1 MSLRNPGRARSY
13 NMSTRLSDRFVKQE
27 FDRRTLLAA
36 ILLLAA
42 VTPLAAAAPTAG
54 NVLPNGAF
62 DEGQKHWSL
71 HTEQG
76 AKATFKVEP
85 VDGNPAGHV
94 AVTGAGSRSS
104 HVQFACAFPEAS
116 LQPGEIYR
124 VEFRCKSSLPRN
136 TRVVLIEQG
145 KPWGQAGMAREFPM
159 AQQWQTQRACFRAK
173 AVPCPDLKLDFFLG
187 DTSGDVWIDDV
198 SIVHVDIEKLTAQRA
213 SAGSLQIAA
222 QTSTFYLDE
231 RGRLTGLRDSRAAH
245 DLILPLDDYPA
256 FGLRLRRGQEIRE
269 TNADL
274 AASITHERKGDRV
287 TFTATF
293 PDMTVRYTY
302 EPYGR
307 DGLLAC
313 RIRVDN
319 RSAWAVTEVEFPR
332 VFCPGR
338 LGESTA
344 DDRLLYPLH
353 DGGIVVDPYEKMM
366 GKSLGSTY
374 PGPLSCQ
381 VMAFYDP
388 AGGVV
393 VASLDPTGEIK
404 RLWAK
409 GDLNMS
415 LGVTQL
421 RPVTPGADVV
431 VDQPVV
437 VGAFK
442 GTWHDAAEVYRRWAQ
457 QQSFCATP
465 LHKNPLWPA
474 RFRNGAMVNYF
485 SPEREDKDK
494 KRKYCLENLNRIL
507 PELKARSGLP
517 MITISWGWE
526 QHGMW
531 CSQEYFPAF
540 PSDEDFKARGSLFDR
555 FGTGMVML
563 SGYRWTFE
571 KPWAP
576 RGPYDGTERFNRE
589 VKPWVTCREDP
600 ATPTIVEPTGKE
612 SYEGSKYATLCRATR
627 FTNDTISA
635 ISQRCVKAGYTVIHW
650 DQVTSGGA
658 SQAYCLSPNHGHPPG
673 YGRWIHT
680 SLVGLFQRL
689 REDCG
694 GLSPDFALSM
704 EEPGELYLP
713 YLQLIQSR
721 PYVITSDFPVSPPLT
736 EAVPLFM
743 YLYHEYQAGWASHLP
758 ATSTGGHPER
768 TIAKG
773 FSAGCMPGMLHLIL
787 YHPGI
792 RWAPSC
798 REMFFKCCR
807 VYREEGLPFLLYG
820 RMMKPLSIEV
830 PLRTIEVTS
839 RNKVKSDLEVPA
851 FYHSV
856 WQAPDGR
863 RAVVFF
869 NPEDTA
875 HTVRLPDGRTVTVE
889 ARDGKL
895 CELKD

>member
-1 MSLRNPGRARSY
+1 M
-13 NMSTRLSDRFVKQE
+13 TVRLCFLA
-27 FDRRTLLAA
+27 FAFLPATLCFG
-36 ILLLAA
+36 
-42 VTPLAAAAPTAG
+42 AAPPTG
-54 NVLPNGAF
+54 NLLPNGGF
-62 DEGQKHWSL
+62 DEGKAHWSL

-76 AKATFKVEP
+76 ATATFQVEP
-85 VDGNPAGHV
+85 LDGNPVGHV
-94 AVTGAGSRSS
+94 VVTNAGRNS
-104 HVQFACAFPEAS
+104 HVQFACGFPQAG
-116 LQPGEIYR
+116 LIPGEIYR
-124 VEFRCKSSLPRN
+124 VEFRCKSSLLRN
-136 TRVVLIEQG
+136 TRVGLIEQG
-145 KPWGQAGMAREFPM
+145 APWGHAGVAREFPM
-159 AQQWQTQRACFRAK
+159 TPQWQTQRACFRFK
-173 AVPCPDLKLDFFLG
+173 AVPSPGLRLDFFLG
-187 DTSGDVWIDDV
+187 DTLGEVWIDDV
-198 SIVHVDIEKLTAQRA
+198 SIVRVDVNQLTARRA
-213 SAGSLQIAA
+213 SPGHISIAA
-222 QTSTFYLDE
+222 QTSRFTLDD
-231 RGRLTGLRDSRAAH
+231 RGCLTGLSDPRVSH
-245 DLILPLDDYPA
+245 ELILPLDEYPA
-256 FGLRLRRGQEIRE
+256 FGLQLRRGQDIRE
-269 TNADL
+269 MNADQ
-274 AASITHERKGDRV
+274 ASSITHERQGERIAY
-287 TFTATF
+287 TATF
-293 PDMTVRYTY
+293 LDLTVRYSY

-319 RSAWAVTEVEFPR
+319 RSDWAVTEVDFPR

-338 LGESTA
+338 LRESSG

-366 GKSLGSTY
+366 GKSLDSTY

-381 VMAFYDP
+381 VMAYYDP
-388 AGGVV
+388 AGGLA
-393 VASLDPTGEIK
+393 VASLDPTGEVK
-404 RLWAK
+404 RLWAR
-409 GDLNMS
+409 GDLNVS

-421 RPVTPGADVV
+421 RPVAPGEDVV

-437 VGAFK
+437 VGAFR
-442 GTWHDAAEVYRRWAQ
+442 GTWQDAAEIYRQWAQ
-457 QQSFCATP
+457 QQAFCATP

-474 RFRNGAMVNYF
+474 KFRNGAMVNYF
-485 SPEREDKDK
+485 SPERLDQEK
-494 KRKYCLENLNRIL
+494 KNTYSLENLGGIL

-531 CSQEYFPAF
+531 CSQEYFPAY
-540 PSDEDFKARGSLFDR
+540 PSDADFTDRGALFDR
-555 FGTGMVML
+555 YGTGMVML

-576 RGPYDGTERFNRE
+576 RVPYDGTERFNRE

-600 ATPTIVEPTGKE
+600 ATPTIVEPKGE
-612 SYEGSKYATLCRATR
+612 QSYQGSKYASLCRAAP

-650 DQVTSGGA
+650 DQCTSGGA

-673 YGRWIHT
+673 YGRWIHS
-680 SLVGLFQRL
+680 SLAGLYERL
-689 REDCG
+689 RKDCG

-704 EEPGELYLP
+704 EEPNELYLP

-721 PYVITSDFPVSPPLT
+721 PDVITPEFPMTPPLT
-736 EAVPLFM
+736 EAVPLFL

-773 FSAGCMPGMLHLIL
+773 FAAGCLPGMLHLIL
-787 YHPGI
+787 YHPQI

-798 REMFFKCCR
+798 RDMFFKCCR

-820 RMMKPLSIEV
+820 RMLKPLPIDV
-830 PLRTIEVTS
+830 PVREIQVTTKNS
-839 RNKVKSDLEVPA
+839 KATQSLSVPA

-863 RAVVFF
+863 RAVAFF
-869 NPEDTA
+869 NPEETA
-875 HTVRLPDGRTVTVE
+875 HTVQLPDGRSVTVE

-895 CELKD
+895 CELEQDKPGK

>member
-1 MSLRNPGRARSY
+1 MFVRR
-13 NMSTRLSDRFVKQE
+13 SDRVVKKGSK
-27 FDRRTLLAA
+27 RAAMVAVAVLLAVA
-36 ILLLAA
+36 S
-42 VTPLAAAAPTAG
+42 LAAAVPTEG
-54 NVLPNGAF
+54 NVVSNGAF
-62 DEGQKHWSL
+62 DEGPKNWSL
-71 HTEQG
+71 HAEQD
-76 AKATFKVEP
+76 AKATFKVES

-94 AVTGAGSRSS
+94 VVTSAGSRGS
-104 HVQFACAFPEAS
+104 HVQFACALPEAS
-116 LQPGEIYR
+116 LEPGEIYR

-136 TRVVLIEQG
+136 TQVGLMEAI
-145 KPWGQAGMAREFPM
+145 KPWGNAGMASAFPM
-159 AQQWQTQRACFRAK
+159 TQQWQTQRACFRVK
-173 AVPCPDLKLDFFLG
+173 AMPSPKLKLDFFLG
-187 DTSGDVWIDDV
+187 ETAGDVWIDDV
-198 SIVHVDIEKLTAQRA
+198 SIVRVDMDKLTVQHA
-213 SAGSLQIAA
+213 SAGNIQIVA
-222 QTSTFYLDE
+222 QTSTFYLND
-231 RGRLTGLRDSRAAH
+231 RGGLTGLRDPHTAH
-245 DLILPLDDYPA
+245 DLILPLDEQPA
-256 FGLRLRRGQEIRE
+256 FGLRLCRGHEVRE
-269 TNADL
+269 TSADQ
-274 AASITHERKGDRV
+274 ATRITHERKDDRV

-313 RIRVDN
+313 RIQVEN
-319 RSAWAVTEVEFPR
+319 RSPWAVTEVDFPR

-338 LGESTA
+338 LGESSV

-353 DGGIVVDPYEKMM
+353 DGGIVVDPYERMM
-366 GKSLGSTY
+366 GRSLNSTY
-374 PGPLSCQ
+374 PGSLSCQ

-393 VASLDPTGEIK
+393 VASLDPTGEVK

-409 GDLNMS
+409 GGLNMG
-415 LGVTQL
+415 LGITQL
-421 RPVTPGADVV
+421 RPVTPGTDVV

-437 VGAFK
+437 VGAFQ

-457 QQSFCATP
+457 QQPFCATP
-465 LHKNPLWPA
+465 LCKNPLWPA
-474 RFRNGAMVNYF
+474 KFRNGAMVNYF
-485 SPEREDKDK
+485 SPGREDKEGK
-494 KRKYCLENLNRIL
+494 SKYCLENLDGIL
-507 PELKARSGLP
+507 PELKTRSGLP

-526 QHGMW
+526 QHGIW

-540 PSDEDFKARGSLFDR
+540 PSDEDFKARGALFDR
-555 FGTGMVML
+555 YGTGMVML

-600 ATPTIVEPTGKE
+600 ATPTIFE
-612 SYEGSKYATLCRATR
+612 SKDKQSYQGSKYATLCRATQ
-627 FTNDTISA
+627 FTNDTISEIA
-635 ISQRCVKAGYTVIHW
+635 QRCVKAGYTVIHW
-650 DQVTSGGA
+650 DQCTSGGA
-658 SQAYCLSPNHGHPPG
+658 SQAYCLSPNHGHAPG

-680 SLVGLFQRL
+680 SLVELFERL
-689 REDCG
+689 RRDCG

-721 PYVITSDFPVSPPLT
+721 PYVITPEFPMSPPLT

-758 ATSTGGHPER
+758 ATATGGHPER

-773 FSAGCMPGMLHLIL
+773 FAAGCMPGMLHLIL
-787 YHPGI
+787 YSPNI

-820 RMMKPLSIEV
+820 RMMKPLPIEV
-830 PLRTIEVTS
+830 PVREIQVKC
-839 RNKVKSDLEVPA
+839 RNSKTTQPLSVPA

-869 NPEDTA
+869 NPEEIA
-875 HTVRLPDGRTVTVE
+875 HTVQLPDGRSVTVE

>member
-1 MSLRNPGRARSY
+1 MLRGRVCLSMLVLTTSLSFCLPS
-13 NMSTRLSDRFVKQE
+13 
-27 FDRRTLLAA
+27 
-36 ILLLAA
+36 I
-42 VTPLAAAAPTAG
+42 AAAPTAE
-54 NVLPNGAF
+54 NVLPNGTF

-94 AVTGAGSRSS
+94 AVATAGSRGSHIQLACTFPQSS
-104 HVQFACAFPEAS
+104 IE
-116 LQPGEIYR
+116 PGEIYR
-124 VEFRCKSSLPRN
+124 VKFRAKSSRPRN
-136 TRVVLIEQG
+136 ARVVLIEAFQ
-145 KPWGQAGMAREFPM
+145 PWGHAGVTRTFPITG
-159 AQQWQTQRACFRAK
+159 QWQTKHACFRAK
-173 AVPCPDLKLDFFLG
+173 AVSCPKLKLDFFLG
-187 DTSGDVWIDDV
+187 ETAGDVWIDDV
-198 SIVHVDIEKLTAQRA
+198 SIARVDVEKLMAQRA
-213 SAGSLQIAA
+213 MAANIQIAA
-222 QTSTFYLDE
+222 QTGTFYLNE
-231 RGRLTGLRDSRAAH
+231 RGCLTGLRDPRAAH
-245 DLILPLDDYPA
+245 ELILPLDDHPA
-256 FGLRLRRGQEIRE
+256 FELRLRRGQEVRE
-269 TNADL
+269 TTADE
-274 AASITHERKGDRV
+274 ATSITHERKGECV
-287 TFTATF
+287 TFTATL
-293 PDMTVRYTY
+293 PDVTVRYAY

-313 RIRVDN
+313 RIQVDN
-319 RSAWAVTEVEFPR
+319 RSQWAVTEVDFPR

-338 LGESTA
+338 LGESSA

-374 PGPLSCQ
+374 PGSLSCQ

-388 AGGVV
+388 AGGLL
-393 VASLDPTGEIK
+393 VASLDPTGEAK
-404 RLWAK
+404 RLCAE
-409 GDLNMS
+409 GDLNMGLS
-415 LGVTQL
+415 VTQL

-431 VDQPVV
+431 VDEPVV

-457 QQSFCATP
+457 QQPFCATP
-465 LHKNPLWPA
+465 LHENPLWPA
-474 RFRNGAMVNYF
+474 KFHNGAMVNYF
-485 SPEREDKDK
+485 SPGREDEEK
-494 KRKYCLENLNRIL
+494 KHKYCLENLNDIL
-507 PELKARSGLP
+507 PELEARSGLP

-540 PSDEDFKARGSLFDR
+540 PSDEDFAARGALFDR
-555 FGTGMVML
+555 YGTGMVML

-576 RGPYDGTERFNRE
+576 RGPYDGTERFHRE

-600 ATPTIVEPTGKE
+600 ATPTIVESQPGKQ
-612 SYEGSKYATLCRATR
+612 SYQGSKYATLCRAAP
-627 FTNDTISA
+627 FTNDTISE
-635 ISQRCVKAGYTVIHW
+635 ISQRCVRAGYTVIHW
-650 DQVTSGGA
+650 DQCTSGGA
-658 SQAYCLSPNHGHPPG
+658 SQAYCLAPNHGHPPG

-680 SLVGLFQRL
+680 SLVELFERL
-689 REDCG
+689 RKDCG

-704 EEPGELYLP
+704 EEPGELYIP

-721 PYVITSDFPVSPPLT
+721 PYVITPDFPISPPMT

-758 ATSTGGHPER
+758 ATTTGGHPER

-773 FSAGCMPGMLHLIL
+773 FAAGCMPGMLHVIL

-820 RMMKPLSIEV
+820 RMLKPLPLDV
-830 PLRTIEVTS
+830 PMRTIEVTS
-839 RNKVKSDLEVPA
+839 KNKAKTPLEVPA

-863 RAVVFF
+863 RAAVFS
-869 NPEDTA
+869 NPEETA

-889 ARDGKL
+889 ARDGRL